1 MDEHTRIRRIEVGT
15 LWGTRPRAAG
25 TNSRVG
31 PIGDRVEIPLARLTT
46 DDGVSGFGI
55 SRITRAQAEMLLG
68 VPVHELF
75 AAPQGV
81 VGAGF
86 LCDFPLWDLAGMYA
100 RQPVYAL
107 AATMAGSAA
116 LDTLR
121 VPCYDT
127 TLYFDDT
134 HLADDAAGAALIA
147 AEAQAGYARGH
158 RAFKL
163 KIGRGARYLPLDVGT
178 RRDIAVIRAVR
189 EAVGPEC
196 ALMLDANDGYNLN
209 LTKQVLTETAACG
222 VFWMEEPFRED
233 PALYAELRAWLNAQ
247 GSAVLIADGEG
258 EASAHLLTWARDGVV
273 DVIQYDIFSHGFTRW
288 LATGRQLD
296 GWGRRTAPHHY
307 GRCLGN
313 YVSGHLASVVQGYT
327 YVEWDE
333 ATVSELDATAY
344 VIQEGH
350 VALPNLPGFGLAL
363 DEAGFRRTVAETG
376 FTLDAE

>member
-1 MDEHTRIRRIEVGT
+1 MDEHTRIRRVEVGT

-46 DDGVSGFGI
+46 NDGVSGFGI
-55 SRITRAQAEMLLG
+55 SRITRAQAETLLG
-68 VPVHELF
+68 VPVHDLF
-75 AAPQGV
+75 AAPQGAI
-81 VGAGF
+81 GAGL

-107 AATMAGSAA
+107 ATTMAGSAA
-116 LDTLR
+116 SDTLR

-134 HLADDAAGAALIA
+134 HLTDDAAGAALIA
-147 AEAQAGYARGH
+147 AEAHAGYARGH

-163 KIGRGARYLPLDVGT
+163 KIGRGARYLPLDAGT

-209 LTKQVLTETAACG
+209 LTKQVLAETAACG

-233 PALYAELRAWLNAQ
+233 PALYADLRAWLDAQ

-258 EASAHLLTWARDGVV
+258 EASAHLLEWARDGAV

-313 YVSGHLASVVQGYT
+313 YVSGHLAGAVQRYT

-333 ATVSELDATAY
+333 ATVPELDATAY
-344 VIQEGH
+344 VVREGQ
-350 VALPNLPGFGLAL
+350 VALPHLPGFGLAL
-363 DEAGFRRTVAETG
+363 DAAGFRRAVADTG
-376 FTLDAE
+376 FTLDAK